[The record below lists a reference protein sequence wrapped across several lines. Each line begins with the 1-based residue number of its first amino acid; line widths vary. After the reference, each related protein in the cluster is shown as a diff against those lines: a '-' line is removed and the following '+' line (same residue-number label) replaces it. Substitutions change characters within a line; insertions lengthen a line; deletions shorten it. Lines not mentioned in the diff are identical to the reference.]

1 MYWIID
7 SDNLSTFFNGIE
19 FELKNTKSDSN
30 DDCHYDLIGLKDSQ
44 SEKFF
49 KSYCKPPNLRLCEG
63 DTSLDIDDDTHQR
76 LSELYEFF

>member
-7 SDNLSTFFNGIE
+7 SDNLSTFFDGIE

-44 SEKFF
+44 SEKFLVMWQ
-49 KSYCKPPNLRLCEG
+49 KIVGGNL
-63 DTSLDIDDDTHQR
+63 
-76 LSELYEFF
+76 